1 MELLQLTDSTALVT
15 SVSGVITDNIAPVLA
30 ILGFF
35 VGLKVVR
42 GFVNRGV
49 KGRV

>member
-1 MELLQLTDSTALVT
+1 MELITALDATALVT
-15 SVSGVITDNIAPVLA
+15 SVTGVITDNIGPVLA

-42 GFVNRGV
+42 GFINRGV